1 MLQTFYE
8 GRCLDHPNPP
18 HKENHLSPHLY
29 MKSYYLHILRYALRG
44 LLIALPLAL
53 LPACSDEED
62 PTPPPQQKCGRVVMV
77 YMSMQNSLG
86 NKGHHLNDS
95 TEIAQAMAYIP
106 ENDRL
111 LLFIDDAQAPRMYEL
126 ERNLK
131 APKLVKR
138 WTKDFSTASKEGL
151 QEVLTL
157 MRTQYAAN
165 EYALVVGSHATGWL
179 PKPAETAVSSNR
191 RNTDGTAAYSF
202 PKRTVGIDVG
212 EGGDMRYDKG
222 ANGTVPDQMEI
233 ADFASAVNAAGVYL
247 RYILFDA
254 CLMQSVETA
263 YALRKI
269 TDYIIAS
276 PISISAE
283 GAYYTDLVRY
293 GLYNASPDMVA
304 ITYLSYYKGQGS
316 IPYYSENDGKYYGT
330 VISSIRTDALPQLAA
345 TVRNILPSLAN
356 TTDGNATTWDMTEAL
371 NYHDYN
377 YINYYRPHFY
387 DLYSAFEAMGADKA
401 QLKELRGAMD
411 QAGTFYG
418 ANKKCWIGPSYF
430 DFQTMP
436 EAEEYCGV
444 AAFIPLHLYTDNA
457 ANSAYGD
464 LNTAFRHTEWYKEAG
479 WDVTGW

>member
-1 MLQTFYE
+1 MKHHLLHTLCWLATSLTLITF
-8 GRCLDHPNPP
+8 
-18 HKENHLSPHLY
+18 S
-29 MKSYYLHILRYALRG
+29 
-44 LLIALPLAL
+44 
-53 LPACSDEED
+53 ACSEED
-62 PTPPPQQKCGRVVMV
+62 EPPTPPQEKIGRVVMV

-86 NKGHHLNDS
+86 NSGHHLNDS

-111 LLFIDDAQAPRMYEL
+111 LLFIDDAQPPRMYEL

-191 RNTDGTAAYSF
+191 RETEGRGHATL
-202 PKRTVGIDVG
+202 PKRTIGVDVG
-212 EGGDMRYDKG
+212 DDGNIRYDKG
-222 ANGTVPDQMEI
+222 PNGTVPDQMEI
-233 ADFASAVNAAGVYL
+233 ADFASAINAAGVYL

-254 CLMQSVETA
+254 CLMQNVETA
-263 YALRKI
+263 YALRQV

-316 IPYYSENDGKYYGT
+316 IPYYSENENKFYGT
-330 VISSIRTDALPQLAA
+330 VISSIRTEALPQLAS

-356 TTDGNATTWDMTEAL
+356 TTDNGTTTWNMDEAL

-377 YINYYRPHFY
+377 AYNYYRPHFY
-387 DLYSAFEAMGADKA
+387 DLYSAFEAMGADMA
-401 QLKELRGAMD
+401 QLKELRGAID
-411 QAGTFYG
+411 QAVTFYG
-418 ANKKCWIGPSYF
+418 ANKKFWIGPSYF

-436 EAEEYCGV
+436 EAAEYCGV
-444 AAFIPLHLYTDNA
+444 AAFIPQQIYTDNA

-464 LNTAFRHTEWYKEAG
+464 LNIAFRKTEWYRAAG
-479 WDVTGW
+479 WDATGW